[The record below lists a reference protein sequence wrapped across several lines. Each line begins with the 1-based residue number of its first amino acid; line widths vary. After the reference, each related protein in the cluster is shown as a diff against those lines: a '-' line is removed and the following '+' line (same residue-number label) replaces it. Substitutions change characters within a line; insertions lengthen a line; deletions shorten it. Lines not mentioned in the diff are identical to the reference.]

1 MKFKTDV
8 SRAYWLVM
16 KKLNESKI
24 LKPLTNLI
32 DQETYR
38 NPRIQRL
45 LMFVIFVTLMALV
58 INPSSR
64 MPSLSYK
71 IGDFSTTDIKANRD
85 YLITDKVATK
95 ELREEAASKIPAVYD
110 LDVNAQIKTFERI
123 DSAFGHMRDVST
135 ETSQDESRDSLFD
148 QNRSDF
154 FDLIGTQ
161 LPDETFLEL
170 KRQRFKP
177 QIGTAVKLL
186 LDGLYQRYIVASYAT
201 IIPEIKKNGIVVIDD
216 QTKSELLLR
225 NVDDI
230 IDLGDAKKI
239 VEIKSDSLYSSFP
252 GRTVSLARD
261 VAIHLARP
269 NVTFNFLETD
279 RRRHLASEG
288 VKPVTISIKKGE
300 MIIRDGTKVLK
311 YHLTIFEGII
321 ESQNDYNFLLA
332 YCGIFLFIGIVVYCT
347 YLFSTRNI
355 KKFNLTNRDLLLLGV
370 VALLFCALTRLFIF
384 ISGSVSDTFTIIPD
398 ISYKYAAPIVA
409 GAMLVRI
416 VLNSEVAVIYS
427 IVVSAFSGII
437 IGGDIFF
444 TIYIFIG
451 SILGSHLVAQ
461 TKQRSTIVNAGLIVG
476 LINALLIFVIYLSR
490 LNLLSTDVLSS
501 IGSDFKTIAFNMAMG
516 LFGGIISAVIVLG
529 VTPLVEL
536 AFGYIT
542 DIKLVELSNLEHP
555 LLKEMIINAP
565 GTYHHS
571 IIVGTLAEAG
581 STAIGVNP
589 LLARVSSYYHDIG
602 KINKPNYYIENIRN
616 DRNPHDKLTPH
627 MSGLIIMSH
636 VKEGVDMGKKYRLG
650 SEIIDIIRQHHGTH
664 LMNFFYQKAK
674 ESEDAKE
681 RPINEKDFRYQGP
694 KPQTRE
700 AGIVLLAD
708 NVEAASKVLV
718 DPSPSRVEGMV
729 QSIINRLFLD
739 GQLDQCELT
748 LKDLDAIG
756 KSFTK
761 VLNGIFHQRI
771 DYPEP
776 VIDEQF
782 EESFKEKNSGD
793 SAPYKREAP
802 SANSRKNNNHKD
814 ARTARTPGKGH

>member
-1 MKFKTDV
+1 MKFWT
-8 SRAYWLVM
+8 SLSGAYWLLM
-16 KKLNESKI
+16 KKLNASK
-24 LKPLTNLI
+24 LFKPLTNLI

-38 NPRIQRL
+38 NPRIQRF
-45 LMFVIFVTLMALV
+45 LMFVAFVTLTALV
-58 INPSSR
+58 LNPSSR

-85 YLITDKVATK
+85 YLITDKVATR
-95 ELREEAASKIPAVYD
+95 ELREEAADKIPGVYD
-110 LDVNAQIKTFERI
+110 LDVNAQTKLFDRI
-123 DSAFGHMRDVST
+123 DSAFGHMRDIAD
-135 ETSQDESRDSLFD
+135 ETQQDEKRDLLFNQD
-148 QNRSDF
+148 RSAF

-170 KRQRFKP
+170 KRQQFKP
-177 QIGTAVKLL
+177 QINTAIKRI
-186 LDGLYQRYIVASYAT
+186 LDGVYSRYIVGSYN
-201 IIPEIKKNGIVVIDD
+201 IIAPEIKKNGIVIIND
-216 QTKSELLLR
+216 QTKSETLLR
-225 NVDDI
+225 SVDDI
-230 IDLGDAKKI
+230 IELADAKRIIEKR
-239 VEIKSDSLYSSFP
+239 SYSLRASFP
-252 GRTVSLARD
+252 GRVVSIAQD
-261 VAIHLARP
+261 VAIRLVRP

-279 RRRHLASEG
+279 RRRHLAAEG
-288 VKPVTISIKKGE
+288 VKPVAISIKKGE
-300 MIIRDGTKVLK
+300 MIIRDGAKVLK
-311 YHLTIFEGII
+311 YHLMIFEGIV
-321 ESQNDYNFLLA
+321 ESQKDYNILLA
-332 YCGIFLFIGIVVYCT
+332 YIGILLFIAIVIYST

-355 KKFNLTNRDLLLLGV
+355 KKFNLTNKDLLLLGIV
-370 VALLFCALTRLFIF
+370 TLLFCALTRFFIF
-384 ISGSVSDTFTIIPD
+384 ISGSVADTFTVIPD
-398 ISYKYAAPIVA
+398 TSYKYAAPIVA

-427 IVVSAFSGII
+427 VIMSIFSGII

-476 LINALLIFVIYLSR
+476 LVNALLIFVIYLSR
-490 LNLLSTDVLSS
+490 LNLLSTDILSS
-501 IGSDFKTIAFNMAMG
+501 IGSDFKTITFNMIMG
-516 LFGGIISAVIVLG
+516 FTGGIISSVIVLG
-529 VTPLVEL
+529 ITPLVESV
-536 AFGYIT
+536 FGYIT

-555 LLKEMIINAP
+555 LLKQMIINAP

-602 KINKPNYYIENIRN
+602 KISKPNYYIENIRN

-627 MSGLIIMSH
+627 MSGLIIISH
-636 VKEGVDMGKKYRLG
+636 VKDGVDMGKKYRLG

-674 ESEDAKE
+674 ESGNAKE
-681 RPINEKDFRYQGP
+681 RPINEKDFRYPGP

-776 VIDEQF
+776 VIDEEF
-782 EESFKEKNSGD
+782 EESMKGKNNGD
-793 SAPYKREAP
+793 SAPYKKEAP
-802 SANSRKNNNHKD
+802 AANTKKNNNHKD
-814 ARTARTPGKGH
+814 ARTARTPGKGR

>member
-1 MKFKTDV
+1 MKFKTNL
-8 SRAYWLVM
+8 SRAYWLLM
-16 KKLNESKI
+16 KKLNESK
-24 LKPLTNLI
+24 LFKPLTILI

-45 LMFVIFVTLMALV
+45 LMFVTFVTLMALV

-64 MPSLSYK
+64 MPNLSYE

-110 LDVNAQIKTFERI
+110 LDVNAQTRTFGRI
-123 DSAFGHMRDVST
+123 NSAFGHMREIAA
-135 ETSQDESRDSLFD
+135 ETQNDENRDALFD
-148 QNRSDF
+148 RNRTDF

-161 LPDETFLEL
+161 LPDEIFLEL
-170 KRQRFKP
+170 KSQRFRP
-177 QIGTAVKLL
+177 QIDAALKQL
-186 LDGLYQRYIVASYAT
+186 LDGLYSRYIVASYAT
-201 IIPEIKKNGIVVIDD
+201 IVPEIKKNGIVIIDD
-216 QTKSELLLR
+216 QTKSETLLR
-225 NVDDI
+225 NVDEI
-230 IDLGDAKKI
+230 VELNDAKKLI
-239 VEIKSDSLYSSFP
+239 EKKSNSLYSKFP

-261 VAIHLARP
+261 VATYLVKP

-279 RRRHLASEG
+279 RRRHLAAEG

-300 MIIRDGTKVLK
+300 MIIRDGAKVLK

-321 ESQNDYNFLLA
+321 ESQNDYNILLA
-332 YCGIFLFIGIVVYCT
+332 YCGIFLFIGIIIYCT
-347 YLFSTRNI
+347 YLFATRNI

-370 VALLFCALTRLFIF
+370 VALLFCALTRFFIF
-384 ISGSVSDTFTIIPD
+384 ISGSVADTFTVIPD
-398 ISYKYAAPIVA
+398 VSYKYAAPIVA

-427 IVVSAFSGII
+427 IIVSAFTGII

-444 TIYIFIG
+444 TVYIFIG

-461 TKQRSTIVNAGLIVG
+461 TKQRSTIVNAGLLVG
-476 LINALLIFVIYLSR
+476 LMNALLIFVIYLSR

-501 IGSDFKTIAFNMAMG
+501 IGSDFKTIVFDMVMG
-516 LFGGIISAVIVLG
+516 FAGGIISSVIVLG
-529 VTPLVEL
+529 VTPLVEA

-555 LLKEMIINAP
+555 LLKEMIISAP

-602 KINKPNYYIENIRN
+602 KINKPNYFIENIRN
-616 DRNPHDKLTPH
+616 ERNPHDRLTPH
-627 MSGLIIMSH
+627 MSGLIIISH

-650 SEIIDIIRQHHGTH
+650 SEIIDIIKQHHGTH
-664 LMNFFYQKAK
+664 LMNFFFQKAR

-681 RPINEKDFRYQGP
+681 RPVDEKHFRYPGP

-771 DYPEP
+771 DYPVP
-776 VIDEQF
+776 VIDEEF
-782 EESFKEKNSGD
+782 EESYKERNNGD

-802 SANSRKNNNHKD
+802 SANNRKNNNHKN
-814 ARTARTPGKGH
+814 AGTARTPGKGH